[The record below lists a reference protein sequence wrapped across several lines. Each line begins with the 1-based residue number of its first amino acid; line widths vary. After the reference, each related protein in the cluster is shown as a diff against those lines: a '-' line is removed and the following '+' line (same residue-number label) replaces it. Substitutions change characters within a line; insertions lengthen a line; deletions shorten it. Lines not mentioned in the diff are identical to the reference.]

1 MARSIHTSRAQLLA
15 DKIMDWGNL
24 VFVGFV
30 VGQIVPGTA
39 PIRWGMF
46 LLGVC
51 CFAGAYVVA
60 YQLMKGV
67 VKV

>member
-1 MARSIHTSRAQLLA
+1 MGRKIENRRAELLA

-30 VGQIVPGTA
+30 IGQFVPGTA

-46 LLGVC
+46 LLGIC
-51 CFAGAYVVA
+51 SFAGAYIVA
-60 YQLMKGV
+60 NQLMKGV
-67 VKV
+67 MKI

>member
-1 MARSIHTSRAQLLA
+1 MAKRVLGKRAELLA
-15 DKIMDWGNL
+15 DKIMDWGKL

-30 VGQIVPGTA
+30 IGQLVPGTA

-51 CFAGAYVVA
+51 CFTGAYVVA

-67 VKV
+67 VKI

>member
-1 MARSIHTSRAQLLA
+1 MGRKIENRRAELLA

-30 VGQIVPGTA
+30 IGQIVPGTA

-51 CFAGAYVVA
+51 CFVGAYVVA
-60 YQLMKGV
+60 YQLMKGT
-67 VKV
+67 VKL

>member
-1 MARSIHTSRAQLLA
+1 
-15 DKIMDWGNL
+15 MDWGNL

-30 VGQIVPGTA
+30 IGQIVPGTA

-60 YQLMKGV
+60 YQLMKGT
-67 VKV
+67 VKL